1 MTAMNRMHN
10 QPLDLAAYTDRLF
23 QVVTGDDGQA
33 HADRVKQIVSQPVT
47 EDDIY
52 ELCEWLTCKDSKG
65 LREQLANAANK
76 ATRMIDS
83 REPLG
88 ASNLGLLMARM
99 LESKREQM
107 AIDKAI
113 NEECK

>member
-1 MTAMNRMHN
+1 MNLK
-10 QPLDLAAYTDRLF
+10 PLDLVTYTDRLF
-23 QVVTGDDGQA
+23 QAVTGDDGQA

-52 ELCEWLTCKDSKG
+52 ELCEWLTCKTSKG

-113 NEECK
+113 NEECRK